1 LRRFFLL
8 TALPVSLI
16 SSAVLI
22 GVGSA
27 QASASTSSAQ
37 APASTR
43 QGPAGTHCPR
53 DGVNA
58 ALSFAPPSPAIV
70 YYLFGDPRLG
80 PKYLPRYGPIGKML
94 TDYRRFDATGPN
106 TFLSC
111 FWRTVPYATNWRYP
125 KDNGFLVVH
134 GKPVEHTVVLRPG
147 QEIDLFG
154 NPGNPTNPAMSK
166 GGQFLSPAGTPYED
180 RALPPTNLDT
190 YATSAPF
197 NYHLYIVLKKFSV
210 LAGPIA
216 PWFDQPG
223 GGIQDYLGNTREP
236 DLPSSPGIA
245 NLVNRGYVQE
255 LPVGVS
261 GAAVKASFRVIPRG

>member
-8 TALPVSLI
+8 SALPASLI

-22 GVGSA
+22 GATST
-27 QASASTSSAQ
+27 QASTSTTSTQ
-37 APASTR
+37 APTSTS
-43 QGPAGTHCPR
+43 GSWAPTHCPR

-58 ALSFAPPSPAIV
+58 ASPFIPPSPAIV

-80 PKYLPRYGPIGKML
+80 PKHLPRYGPIGKML
-94 TDYRRFDATGPN
+94 AGYMRFDATGPD

-111 FWRTVPYATNWRYP
+111 FWRVVPYATNWRYP

-154 NPGNPTNPAMSK
+154 NPGNPMNPAMGK

-197 NYHLYIVLKKFSV
+197 NYHLYVVLKKFSV

-223 GGIQDYLGNTREP
+223 GGIQDYLADTTEP

-261 GAAVKASFRVIPRG
+261 DSAVKASFRVAPCG